1 MSDGQYLSIGEVLGL
16 LLEDFPDVTISK
28 IRFLESQGLIEPERT
43 PSGYRKFYD
52 HDVDLLRAILHEQRE
67 NFLPLKVIRDRIE
80 SGSLEGDPTGGRTP
94 PRGIRNVEV
103 RNGSSTLASGSNVAR
118 PNAAHSNASP
128 PSTTRSTLAHAVEAS
143 PINAAL
149 DSRDSVFRRTDGGP
163 EWADGRALIPGSE
176 NSPRSS
182 APTPITTS
190 VPITMSMPVTPVVP
204 PKRTPTAPLTGRPT
218 GAPSAPSAIQP
229 SAPLPSVGGASTP
242 PSTNAVEMALESAP
256 VATVLPLKASGPIPP
271 SPVAAISAE
280 HPVAPVD
287 HAGSTIPMKKSSAD
301 DSASKDSPVMG
312 SGARD
317 AEAKDSGAKRS
328 GAAYSAA
335 DEAPKGSVVGDV
347 GAGRSE
353 RAVLDRSSNMPY
365 NREEFCA
372 AAHITLGQLD
382 ELESYGLIGAKGTG
396 RDATYSADALEIATV
411 AGKFLANGIDARH
424 LRSWKQSADRES
436 ALFEQRIMPLLRQRN
451 PASRQ
456 AALDTLTELSGL
468 GGRLRQ
474 ALVDAALRHHF
485 DGV

>member
-103 RNGSSTLASGSNVAR
+103 RNGASSVTSGSNTARSNTAQSNRAHVVETSQVA
-118 PNAAHSNASP
+118 
-128 PSTTRSTLAHAVEAS
+128 TTHD
-143 PINAAL
+143 P
-149 DSRDSVFRRTDGGP
+149 RDSVFRRTDGGP
-163 EWADGRALIPGSE
+163 EWADGRALIPGSQ
-176 NSPRSS
+176 NSPTSS
-182 APTPITTS
+182 VPPPITAS
-190 VPITMSMPVTPVVP
+190 VPITMSMPITPLVP
-204 PKRTPTAPLTGRPT
+204 QKRTPVGPLTGSPTSVPT
-218 GAPSAPSAIQP
+218 GSHPTGSHPTTHPTTHPAAFA
-229 SAPLPSVGGASTP
+229 
-242 PSTNAVEMALESAP
+242 
-256 VATVLPLKASGPIPP
+256 ASGGDPATPLHLAGMP
-271 SPVAAISAE
+271 SNDSF
-280 HPVAPVD
+280 
-287 HAGSTIPMKKSSAD
+287 AD
-301 DSASKDSPVMG
+301 DSASDNS
-312 SGARD
+312 S
-317 AEAKDSGAKRS
+317 AKDSAAKD
-328 GAAYSAA
+328 SAA
-335 DEAPKGSVVGDV
+335 KESAKESVAKESVAKDSVAKDSAPKDSAPKDSAAKNSAAKSSPAESFVADDPPTSSVVGGI
-347 GAGRSE
+347 GAGKPGPGVVIE
-353 RAVLDRSSNMPY
+353 RTSKMPY

-411 AGKFLANGIDARH
+411 AGRFLANGIDARH

-451 PASRQ
+451 PASRH
-456 AALDTLTELSGL
+456 AALDTLTDLSGL